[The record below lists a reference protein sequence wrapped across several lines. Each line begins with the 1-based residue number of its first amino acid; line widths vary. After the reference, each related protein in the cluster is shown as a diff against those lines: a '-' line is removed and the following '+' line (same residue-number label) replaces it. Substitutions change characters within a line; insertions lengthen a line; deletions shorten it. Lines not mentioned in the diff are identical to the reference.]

1 MSARQTSL
9 RVVQGL
15 SVAALVAIAT
25 PALAD
30 DPPPPL
36 GWYYTGGLSYVL
48 SAGNSGAST
57 LGAKVEVKRLWSKST
72 FTIGGSAIRSD
83 ANDPGR
89 IAIGTPDDFEVENGP
104 SVEKTAK
111 YNARTAFD
119 RRVSDRFGWQAG
131 AEFDRD
137 IFAGLEARNLAYAG
151 ASYLAAKGPAFTL
164 KTGFGLTLT
173 HQSDVVDDPATA
185 NTFAGLRLAADAE
198 QKFGTSNSYIGG
210 VAIDEN
216 LTDTEDLR
224 VRFTNTL
231 ALTLSK
237 RLALQVGLLLLYDNQ
252 PSLVD
257 DLPLFDFDGA
267 EIATVV
273 APAAKLDTTFTV
285 SLVVNFAPKAP
296 TP

>member
-1 MSARQTSL
+1 MSSRRSSL
-9 RVVQGL
+9 KVAFQHASVL
-15 SVAALVAIAT
+15 ALLAVAA
-25 PALAD
+25 PAWAD
-30 DPPPPL
+30 DPPPVL

-57 LGAKVEVKRLWSKST
+57 LGAKVDVKRLWSKST
-72 FTIGGSAIRSD
+72 FTIGASTIRSD

-111 YNARTAFD
+111 SHAKAAFD
-119 RRVSDRFGWQAG
+119 HRVSDRLGWQAG

-151 ASYLAAKGPAFTL
+151 AGYVAAKGPAFTL

-173 HQSDVVDDPATA
+173 HQSDVVDDPETA

-198 QKFGTSNSYIGG
+198 QKFGTSNSYVGG
-210 VAIDEN
+210 LAIDEN

-224 VRFTNTL
+224 VRFSNTL
-231 ALTLSK
+231 ALTLSIIPF
-237 RLALQVGLLLLYDNQ
+237 R
-252 PSLVD
+252 
-257 DLPLFDFDGA
+257 
-267 EIATVV
+267 AT
-273 APAAKLDTTFTV
+273 L
-285 SLVVNFAPKAP
+285 NP
-296 TP
+296 TPILRLRHMP